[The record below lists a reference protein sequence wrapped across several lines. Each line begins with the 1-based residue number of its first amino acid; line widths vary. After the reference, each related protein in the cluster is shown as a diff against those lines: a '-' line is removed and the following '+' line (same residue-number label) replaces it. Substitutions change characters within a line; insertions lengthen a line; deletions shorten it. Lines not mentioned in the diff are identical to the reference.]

1 MEDHATGLELTKQ
14 GNWAMSSIDETH
26 DPRRASWV
34 TSAQGHAEFPI
45 QNLPLGVFSPA
56 GGSPRGGVAIGD
68 QILDLR
74 AGLEAGLF
82 SGEAAVAAE
91 AAAGATLNP
100 LMALGKNPR
109 LALRRRL
116 SALLSADGSE
126 RAKIEAIAARL
137 LHDAADCT
145 LHLPAAVGSFTDFF
159 AGIHHARNGGMRRDP
174 NNPLNANYKYVPVA
188 YHSRASSMRPSG
200 VPIRRPS
207 GQRKAVNEDAPT
219 FGASQKLDYELELAV
234 WIGPGNELGE
244 PIPIAEAEDHMFGL
258 GLVNDWSARDV
269 QGWESQPL
277 GPFLAK
283 NFGTTVSPW
292 VITTEALAPFR
303 VAQPARPAGDPRPLP
318 YLWDETDQQT
328 GAFDIA
334 LEALLMTEEL
344 RAKGLPP
351 HRMSASNTT
360 DLYWTL
366 AQLVAHHT
374 CGGCN
379 LAAGDLFGT
388 GTISGPTPEGY
399 GSLMEL
405 SADGQRQVRLASGE
419 TRTFL
424 ENGDEVIFRAHCR
437 TTGHT
442 PIGFGECRARIV

>member
-1 MEDHATGLELTKQ
+1 
-14 GNWAMSSIDETH
+14 MSSIDETH

-34 TSAQGHAEFPI
+34 ASAQGHAEFPI
-45 QNLPLGVFSPA
+45 QNLPFGVFSPA
-56 GGSPRGGVAIGD
+56 DGSPRAGVAIGN
-68 QILDLR
+68 QIFDLR

-82 SGEAAVAAE
+82 SGEAARAAE
-91 AAAGATLNP
+91 AAAGASLNP
-100 LMALGKNPR
+100 LMTSGKNAR

-116 SALLSADGSE
+116 SALLSADGPD
-126 RAKIEAIAARL
+126 RTKIEPLAARL
-137 LHDAADCT
+137 LHNAADCT
-145 LHLPAAVGSFTDFF
+145 LHLPAAIGSFTDFF

-174 NNPLNANYKYVPVA
+174 NNPLNPNYKYVPVA
-188 YHSRASSMRPSG
+188 YHSRASSVRPSG

-207 GQRKAVNEDAPT
+207 GQRKAINQDAPT
-219 FGASQKLDYELELAV
+219 FGPAQKLDYELELAV
-234 WIGPGNELGE
+234 WVGPGNELGE
-244 PIPIAEAEDHMFGL
+244 PIPIAEAGDHVFGL

-303 VAQPARPAGDPRPLP
+303 VAQPPRPAGDPRPLP
-318 YLWDETDQQT
+318 YLWDEADQQI

-334 LEALLMTEEL
+334 LEALLLTEGL
-344 RAKGLPP
+344 REKGLPP

-405 SADGQRQVRLASGE
+405 SADGQRQIVLASGE

-437 TTGHT
+437 KAGCT
-442 PIGFGECRARIV
+442 PIGFGECRARVV

>member
-1 MEDHATGLELTKQ
+1 
-14 GNWAMSSIDETH
+14 
-26 DPRRASWV
+26 
-34 TSAQGHAEFPI
+34 
-45 QNLPLGVFSPA
+45 VFSPA
-56 GGSPRGGVAIGD
+56 GGSPRGGIAIGD
-68 QILDLR
+68 QIFDLR

-82 SGEAAVAAE
+82 SGEAARAAE
-91 AAAGATLNP
+91 AAAGASLNP
-100 LMALGKNPR
+100 LMASGKNAR
-109 LALRRRL
+109 LALRRRV
-116 SALLSADGSE
+116 SALLSADGPE
-126 RAKIEAIAARL
+126 RAKIEPLAARL
-137 LHDAADCT
+137 LHNAADCT
-145 LHLPAAVGSFTDFF
+145 LHLPAAIGSFTDFF

-174 NNPLNANYKYVPVA
+174 NNPLNPNYKYVPVA
-188 YHSRASSMRPSG
+188 YHSRASSVRPSG

-207 GQRKAVNEDAPT
+207 GQRKAANEDAPT
-219 FGASQKLDYELELAV
+219 FGPAQKLDYELELAV

-244 PIPIAEAEDHMFGL
+244 PIPIAEAGDHVFGL

-292 VITTEALAPFR
+292 VITSEALAPFR
-303 VAQPARPAGDPRPLP
+303 VAQPPRPAGDPRPLP
-318 YLWDETDQQT
+318 YLWHDADQQT

-334 LEALLMTEEL
+334 LEALLLTEGM

-405 SADGQRQVRLASGE
+405 SADGQRQIALASGE

-437 TTGHT
+437 KTGHT

>member
-1 MEDHATGLELTKQ
+1 
-14 GNWAMSSIDETH
+14 MSSIDETH

-34 TSAQGHAEFPI
+34 ASAQGHAEFPI
-45 QNLPLGVFSPA
+45 QNLPFGVFSPA
-56 GGSPRGGVAIGD
+56 DCSPRAGVAIGN
-68 QILDLR
+68 QIFDLR

-82 SGEAAVAAE
+82 SGEAARAAE
-91 AAAGATLNP
+91 AAAGASLNP
-100 LMALGKNPR
+100 LMAFGKNAR

-116 SALLSADGSE
+116 SALLSADGPH
-126 RAKIEAIAARL
+126 RAKIEPLAVRL
-137 LHDAADCT
+137 LHNAADCT
-145 LHLPAAVGSFTDFF
+145 LHLPAMIGSFTDFF

-174 NNPLNANYKYVPVA
+174 NNPLNPNYKYVPVA
-188 YHSRASSMRPSG
+188 YHSRATSVRPSG
-200 VPIRRPS
+200 VPIHRPS
-207 GQRKAVNEDAPT
+207 GQRKAINQDAPT
-219 FGASQKLDYELELAV
+219 FGPAQKLDYELELAV
-234 WIGPGNELGE
+234 WVGPGNELGE
-244 PIPIAEAEDHMFGL
+244 PIPIAEAGDHVFGL

-303 VAQPARPAGDPRPLP
+303 VAQPPRPAGDPRPLP
-318 YLWDETDQQT
+318 YLWDEADQQI

-334 LEALLMTEEL
+334 LESLLLTEGL
-344 RAKGLPP
+344 REKGLPP
-351 HRMSASNTT
+351 HRMSASNTA

-405 SADGQRQVRLASGE
+405 SADGQRQIVLASGE
-419 TRTFL
+419 SRTFL

-437 TTGHT
+437 KAGCT
-442 PIGFGECRARIV
+442 PIGFGECRARVV